1 MGTSLSSVKDMS
13 NSQGL
18 PSGIQVLRSFK
29 LENGLPIPPTRFE
42 RLVERL
48 EECASSNGRVA
59 KCLRCAYLDECI
71 AKFDAICGK
80 VAMY

>member
-1 MGTSLSSVKDMS
+1 MS
-13 NSQGL
+13 NIAGL
-18 PSGIQVLRSFK
+18 PPGIQVLRNFK
-29 LENGLPIPPTRFE
+29 LENGLPVPPARFE

-59 KCLRCAYLDECI
+59 KCLRCPYLEECT